1 MPSLDTGGVSRLP
14 QTRVL
19 AVVSGPAAGRSLRFL
34 DNLLLGRG
42 EPNGGDL
49 GGEVALSNH
58 HAILRCGPDGLTTI
72 EDLGSATGT
81 LVNGIQISGCRPI
94 GVGDTV
100 TVGDSTLRLVALPPP
115 VVATTPSDLPP
126 SRPATGAVKA
136 SRGYAE
142 AEGWTP
148 PPPSVMR
155 EGLAPPPSGE
165 EVGWVPT
172 ESSPQNR
179 DGAVLRP
186 RVPQHEQPLA
196 PGTTRRGGGPWSGT
210 VNSVSSRSEQSGA
223 HTINVL
229 SCRVEQFTERGD
241 RSGVMS
247 VELRRR
253 KITGDVSVGDR
264 VVVHGRIRGGTI
276 RAKLIDNLTTGAT
289 VHEVGGGRRR
299 VGMALR
305 VVIVVVFAVA
315 FVAILLVVLMVL
327 RNHPAAQISVR

>member
-1 MPSLDTGGVSRLP
+1 MPSFDTDRVSP
-14 QTRVL
+14 QPHSWVI
-19 AVVSGPAAGRSLRFL
+19 AVVSGPAAGRSLQFL
-34 DNLLLGRG
+34 DNLLLGRD

-49 GGEVALSNH
+49 GGDDALSNH
-58 HAILRCGPDGLTTI
+58 HAIIRCGSDGVTTI

-126 SRPATGAVKA
+126 SQPATGAVNA
-136 SRGYAE
+136 GRGNAE
-142 AEGWTP
+142 EEGWTP

-155 EGLAPPPSGE
+155 EGLAPPPARE

-172 ESSPQNR
+172 ESRRQNR
-179 DGAVLRP
+179 DGAALRP
-186 RVPQHEQPLA
+186 RVSQHEQPLA
-196 PGTTRRGGGPWSGT
+196 PGTTRRGGRPWSGT
-210 VNSVSSRSEQSGA
+210 VNSVSSRSDQSG
-223 HTINVL
+223 TVL
-229 SCRVEQFTERGD
+229 TCRVEQFTERGD
-241 RSGVMS
+241 RSGVLS

-276 RAKLIDNLTTGAT
+276 RAKRIDNLTTGAT
-289 VHEVGGGRRR
+289 VHEVGGGKRR

-315 FVAILLVVLMVL
+315 FLAIVLVVLMVL